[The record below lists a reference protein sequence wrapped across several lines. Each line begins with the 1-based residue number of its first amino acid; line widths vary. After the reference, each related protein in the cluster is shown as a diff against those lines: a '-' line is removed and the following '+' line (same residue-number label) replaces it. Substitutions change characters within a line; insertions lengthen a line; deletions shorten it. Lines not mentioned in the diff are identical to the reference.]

1 MSTAIREAAYG
12 DACALRARRET
23 EVLLEERV
31 REKRRTRPLFYALL
45 LGGTA
50 LCAAAGLFAGM
61 LLPYSA
67 AAMAVAGR
75 DTAMGSSLF
84 GMAVELLRG
93 SLPAADSVYAAVLQ
107 GLLLFL
113 VGAATLSLL
122 SSAIAFAAG
131 RTARKLFAFSSTL
144 VLFGY
149 TAFSA
154 LVLLG
159 AETLREALPLDALAA
174 CAGTLLFRLLS
185 ALFGAEGERLIDE
198 GTLLVHGQKETL
210 LIDLH
215 RFEARL
221 RKRRNDKR
229 DVGLS
234 RPHEVFKFA
243 RGAFLKGDFD
253 SRMRRAEDGEH
264 LRQKEH
270 LPVFRRPDHH
280 ASAPAPVDVLHR
292 PPAVLADFRDALF
305 RFKEDP
311 ARFRQGERTRGA
323 VEDFGAQVLLDS
335 LHELRERGLRD
346 AERLGGFGDAAG
358 GKDGGE
364 VAVGLGVHGE
374 RRRKCEEERECLS
387 LVMSGV
393 ILSKR
398 GNRMSALP
406 LKRRIV
412 AFALEHSTCTGGTE
426 SAGKLQ
432 AVAST
437 EGYRDKHWPDEE
449 LTGDFKLRG

>member
-1 MSTAIREAAYG
+1 MSTAIREAVYG

-113 VGAATLSLL
+113 VGAAALSLL

-185 ALFGAEGERLIDE
+185 ALFGRRGKGMGSLLLFVLAAASFAGLCCPGAPLKRDLISALGGGALPEGERLVLL
-198 GTLLVHGQKETL
+198 TLAGVAAGNLAIGV
-210 LIDLH
+210 
-215 RFEARL
+215 L
-221 RKRRNDKR
+221 RAGAGK
-229 DVGLS
+229 G
-234 RPHEVFKFA
+234 FA
-243 RGAFLKGDFD
+243 FD
-253 SRMRRAEDGEH
+253 
-264 LRQKEH
+264 
-270 LPVFRRPDHH
+270 
-280 ASAPAPVDVLHR
+280 
-292 PPAVLADFRDALF
+292 LF
-305 RFKEDP
+305 RFLLQCAATGAAAAVYAAEEMNFYFFTRDP
-311 ARFRQGERTRGA
+311 FA
-323 VEDFGAQVLLDS
+323 FGLLA
-335 LHELRERGLRD
+335 LPALLGL
-346 AERLGGFGDAAG
+346 
-358 GKDGGE
+358 
-364 VAVGLGVHGE
+364 
-374 RRRKCEEERECLS
+374 
-387 LVMSGV
+387 
-393 ILSKR
+393 ILSA
-398 GNRMSALP
+398 AL
-406 LKRRIV
+406 L
-412 AFALEHSTCTGGTE
+412 
-426 SAGKLQ
+426 
-432 AVAST
+432 AVRAAKNKPT
-437 EGYRDKHWPDEE
+437 ANADG
-449 LTGDFKLRG
+449 